1 MRKYNK
7 IISKIIIGLILTASI
22 LSARTSG
29 NEAHLDAYSNKKLG
43 AYVENGRLR
52 FALFAPNAYRVLLY
66 VSEKASFNSGKFF
79 EMTKDEDGVWELETG
94 IFSEKFFYGFQ
105 VWQNG
110 INKRDEKPEIAIDP
124 YSKAVATFNDYMNP
138 RLSIFIKENNFNWEN
153 DTWIK
158 RNPLDY
164 IIYEMHI
171 RDMIAHESSQA
182 AGESAYEKLVGKNT
196 AGGLN
201 YIKSL
206 GVNAVELLPAMEFGN
221 LEIPYKKKYRGRFN
235 DWNPYERNHW
245 GYMTACY
252 FAPEAYYAEEWE
264 NFRRGVWM
272 GTEGKQ
278 INMFKQM
285 VKAFHKENIAV
296 IMDVVF
302 NHLSEYELGNLKQ
315 IDKKYYFR
323 LDEKGDFIA
332 RSYCGNDLA
341 TERPMVRRLIVESVL
356 YWMKEYHI
364 DGFRFDL
371 AKLIDWETIDE
382 ITKAAKKVNP
392 DVILIAEPWGGGYD
406 PAGFSKHNWAAWN
419 DQIRNGV
426 KGQNPRDGLGWIFGK
441 WFGNNDKERLFSY
454 LRGTLNKDK
463 FGLFVKPAHSVNYLE
478 SHDDN
483 TLGDFIRI
491 GLRKVN
497 EHEKIKDIDK
507 NAEIRGNELKL
518 NKLAALFLFVS
529 RGITMIH
536 EGQEFARSKVIVK
549 QQGVNDKHWGE
560 IDHNSYNKD
569 NATNYIN
576 YKHAEIN
583 KELVNYYKG
592 LIELRKRF
600 PAFRRAKYGDLIPIN
615 IEGNNFAIAF
625 KLNYKDEKFLVIL
638 NGDAEKE
645 VSFSL
650 PEGKWF
656 ELVNERGVF
665 LDNPSEISQNVTVR
679 PSSGLILKYAGKMK

>member
-1 MRKYNK
+1 MKKFNPLF
-7 IISKIIIGLILTASI
+7 IIIAGIFFMTQS
-22 LSARTSG
+22 SESFSQ
-29 NEAHLDAYSNKKLG
+29 EKYDVSAYSDKKLG
-43 AYVENGRLR
+43 AYLENGLVR
-52 FALFAPNAYRVLLY
+52 FELFAPNAFRVKVY
-66 VSEKASFNSGKFF
+66 VSPVPDFENGKYY
-79 EMTKDEDGVWELETG
+79 EAKKDADGVWEAAINNLP
-94 IFSEKFFYGFQ
+94 EKFFYGFK
-105 VWQNG
+105 VWQKG
-110 INKRDEKPEIAIDP
+110 INEKKEPHIAIDP

-138 RLSIFIKENNFNWEN
+138 RLSVFTSPSEFDW
-153 DTWIK
+153 DGDSWIR

-171 RDMIAHESSQA
+171 RDMTAHATSQA
-182 AGESAYEKLVGKNT
+182 KKPGGYEGLTEKNIR
-196 AGGLN
+196 GGLE

-206 GVNAVELLPAMEFGN
+206 GVNAVELLPAQEFGN
-221 LEIPYKKKYRGRFN
+221 LEIPYKKEFHGKFN

-252 FAPEAYYAEEWE
+252 FAPEAYYAQNWKEFKR
-264 NFRRGVWM
+264 NVWM
-272 GTEGKQ
+272 GTDATQ
-278 INMFKQM
+278 IDKFKAM

-315 IDKKYYFR
+315 IDKRYYFR

-371 AKLIDWETIDE
+371 AKLIDWGTIDA
-382 ITKAAKKVNP
+382 ITQAAKEVNP
-392 DVILIAEPWGGGYD
+392 DVLLIAEPWGGGYD
-406 PAGFSKHNWAAWN
+406 PQGFSEHGWAAWN

-426 KGQNPRDGLGWIFGK
+426 KGQNPRDGLSWIFGK
-441 WFGNNDKERLFSY
+441 WFGDNNKDRLFSY
-454 LRGTLNKDK
+454 LRGTLKRDK
-463 FGLFVKPAHSVNYLE
+463 GGLFVTPAHSVNYLE

-491 GLRKVN
+491 GSGEVKEN
-497 EHEKIKDIDK
+497 EKITDLTE
-507 NAEIRGNELKL
+507 NAKVRGTQLRL

-536 EGQEFARSKVIVK
+536 EGQEFARSKVIVP
-549 QQGVNDKHWGE
+549 QDGVNDENVMK

-576 YKHAEIN
+576 YDYADLN
-583 KELVNYYKG
+583 SELVDYYKG
-592 LIELRKRF
+592 LIEMRKRHE
-600 PAFRRAKYGDLIPIN
+600 AFRRATYDDLTPIN
-615 IEGNNFAIAF
+615 IDENDFAIAF
-625 KLNYKDEKFLVIL
+625 TLNYKNEKFLVVL
-638 NGDAEKE
+638 NGDREKS
-645 VSFSL
+645 VKLKL
-650 PEGKWF
+650 PEGDWLEIVNAEKV
-656 ELVNERGVF
+656 ELNNPAVKRSALEVAPSAGAVLKLREIENE
-665 LDNPSEISQNVTVR
+665 
-679 PSSGLILKYAGKMK
+679 K